1 MLECRDSCNVGV
13 QIDATCNFESMF
25 EAVDS
30 IPCVMTPIL
39 TMKMMGKSTKMKE
52 NHIPSRHGNVSST
65 EISRSDGWSSI
76 YFEQAAVHYMHNCE
90 GNFLL
95 ELLAL
100 RVVP

>member
-1 MLECRDSCNVGV
+1 
-13 QIDATCNFESMF
+13 
-25 EAVDS
+25 
-30 IPCVMTPIL
+30 MTPIL
-39 TMKMMGKSTKMKE
+39 TMKMMGKSTKMEE
-52 NHIPSRHGNVSST
+52 NHIPSRHGNVSSK

-76 YFEQAAVHYMHNCE
+76 YFVWHFEQAAVQYMHDCE